1 MKKRWKRMK
10 KLLVALGIS
19 LAATASVST
28 VTAQATELVED
39 GKSAILIE
47 ASTGEILY
55 EKDAHQQLAPASMT
69 KMMSMYLIL
78 EAINDESLAWDE
90 VIRVSEHAASLGG
103 SQIYLK
109 PGEKMT
115 VEDLFKSVAIASAN
129 DSVTALAERVAGS
142 EEAFVELMNEKA
154 KEFGMTNTTFKNP
167 TGLTIEGH
175 ITTAYDMSL
184 LARELLKFEEI
195 TTYTSMYEDYIRE
208 DTDSP
213 FWLVTT
219 NKLVKY
225 VDGVDG
231 LKTGMTEEAGYCL
244 TATAKRQNMR
254 VITVVMGGSTSAI
267 RNAETTQLIE
277 YAYGQYELAP
287 QLATGDIVETKY
299 NYLAKDQTYDV
310 VLKDDL
316 NVLKKKTETLLDGQ
330 YELTYHDE
338 IELPIEAGEEIGE
351 LTYYYGGKEYQS
363 IPVTVSET
371 VEKNSFIGLFTHVLS
386 QLLFGEDA

>member
-1 MKKRWKRMK
+1 MK

-330 YELTYHDE
+330 YELTYHEE